1 MVYDAVE
8 ASKGIKPKKP
18 YWRIATDL
26 DLVEDND
33 KVQPNDSLL
42 VAEDKRNV
50 MKAIVGR
57 LKKRAEVLIEQSASK
72 QFIGTKASSE
82 KH

>member
-1 MVYDAVE
+1 MVYDAIE
-8 ASKGIKPKKP
+8 ASKRMKPKKP
-18 YWRIATDL
+18 YWRIATEL
-26 DLVEDND
+26 DLIEDKD
-33 KVQPNDSLL
+33 KVQPTDSPM

-72 QFIGTKASSE
+72 QFIGTKAS
-82 KH
+82 KD